1 MRSDLREEVED
12 LIERAK
18 QVRQDI
24 YDLDYDG
31 DALYCLSNAI
41 KALENI

>member
-1 MRSDLREEVED
+1 MRADLRDEVKELLD
-12 LIERAK
+12 HAR

-24 YDLDYDG
+24 YDYDYDG

-41 KALENI
+41 KAIENI